1 MKIASFDLGMRN
13 LAWCVLERDGPCAWP
28 PKGARV
34 LSWKLVDISEGKVDD
49 LQGADISQCVEMLI
63 HTLKAHAA
71 ELVVD
76 HVFLEL
82 QPTSRMGVSNIKT
95 KVLSHICQ
103 GYFYE
108 HGIPVT
114 FVSPK
119 LKNSVP
125 CDEVVEGTPAQMYAA
140 RKKHA
145 IASTGVALAALDDKE
160 WIAWWAH
167 RKGKK
172 DDLADAFLQG
182 LFGKPHEKKDKKVK
196 AKRAK
201 KESIIPVPSI
211 EDFELE

>member
-13 LAWCVLERDGPCAWP
+13 LAWCVLEREAPCSWP
-28 PKGARV
+28 PTGAKV
-34 LSWKLVDISEGKVDD
+34 LSWKLVDISDGKVED

-63 HTLKAHAA
+63 NTLKANAS

-125 CDEVVEGTPAQMYAA
+125 CDAVSEGTPAQMYAA

-145 IASTGVALAALDDKE
+145 IASTTTALTALDDKE
-160 WIAWWAH
+160 WIEWWSKK
-167 RKGKK
+167 KGKK

-182 LFGKPHEKKDKKVK
+182 LFGKPHEKKEHNKKKVK
-196 AKRAK
+196 KAKL
-201 KESIIPVPSI
+201 SVPVPDI
-211 EDFELE
+211 EEFELEI